1 MQHAGKGPRAKI
13 IILAPAMTTV
23 YQPTPKAITFWSQK
37 TGSLVG
43 MIMNS
48 LLASMKCTGHPGSW
62 RPTMCCYLDHEC
74 ESAADWH
81 YIATNHVLMKKDYC
95 KILLEQKYSQMHIF
109 ASTNI
114 QKKETQNTKLQ
125 CLVEEVTPSDARMTN
140 WSFSVSDQWK
150 NSGTEMTP

>member
-1 MQHAGKGPRAKI
+1 MQKAGKGPMAEI
-13 IILAPAMTTV
+13 IILAPAMMTV

-48 LLASMKCTGHPGSW
+48 LLASMKCTAHPGRW
-62 RPTMCCYLDHEC
+62 RPTMCGYLDHEC
-74 ESAADWH
+74 ESAANWH
-81 YIATNHVLMKKDYC
+81 YIATNHVLLKKIMARFRWIRDMLKCIYLQAQISEN
-95 KILLEQKYSQMHIF
+95 K
-109 ASTNI
+109 TV
-114 QKKETQNTKLQ
+114 NTKLED
-125 CLVEEVTPSDARMTN
+125 LVEEITPSDARMTN